1 MIVYMVEGGKYYSL
15 EDSLKRDENTP
26 RGLYINLTN
35 RCDNDCVFCLR
46 QTKQMARESS
56 LWLEREPTVE
66 EVEKELRAAPWHVIK
81 EVVFCGFGEPTL
93 RLNELIELLGWLKKN
108 YPSVPTRLNTNG
120 LGELAHGRV
129 IAPEFEGL
137 LDVASISLNA
147 STAEKYFALT
157 RSSYG
162 LGSFEA
168 MLTFAEHM
176 RDHVPTVVLTIVDK
190 VSPPDEIERCRQL
203 CSARNLT
210 LRVRPFEK

>member
-1 MIVYMVEGGKYYSL
+1 MIVYTTEHGKYFSVAESL
-15 EDSLKRDENTP
+15 ERDAHSP

-46 QTKQMARESS
+46 QTKQMAESSS
-56 LWLEREPTVE
+56 LWLKREPTVE
-66 EVEKELRAAPWHVIK
+66 EVECELRAAPWDLIK

-93 RLNELIELLGWLKKN
+93 RLSELVELLNWIKREH
-108 YPSVPTRLNTNG
+108 PTVPTRLNTNG

-129 IAPEFEGL
+129 IAPDFEGI

-147 STAEKYFALT
+147 STAEKYYALT

-162 LGSFEA
+162 IGAFEA

-176 RDHVPTVVLTIVDK
+176 KGHVPTVVLTIVDK
-190 VSPPDEIERCRQL
+190 VSAPDEIERCRQL
-203 CSARNLT
+203 CDARGLT